1 MADELIEHY
10 VDRAKFGS
18 DTEFVL
24 AEIKQAETAIKQIN
38 ESLGKVKGA
47 TGIKGAAEGAELGI
61 KANARLVESV
71 KAVNKVITDRFAAE
85 AKLAAA
91 QSDYAKQTAVTRL
104 ELQKQNKELKTQAE
118 LQLANTGSIERAR
131 AAVKKLTDERNKL
144 NLFTEEGRKRQAQ
157 LNEQIDKYN
166 NFIKKNVDSLAQQK
180 INIGN
185 YSGAVVIL
193 KKSFDEV
200 VSKIDQ
206 FNKEGNDNKEVLEQL
221 TREYNLLN
229 KLVNSQEAGFAN
241 ATQEIRANQRALLDL
256 EAAGLSNTESFRQ
269 LEKATGE
276 LQDQLGDL
284 KARLNSWVVT
294 HLYLTALSMLPK
306 GWQAHT
312 ERPRGLPRC
321 LAKRTRTC
329 KRHL

>member
-118 LQLANTGSIERAR
+118 MQLANTGSIERAR

-166 NFIKKNVDSLAQQK
+166 NFIKKNVDALAQQK
-180 INIGN
+180 IN
-185 YSGAVVIL
+185 
-193 KKSFDEV
+193 
-200 VSKIDQ
+200 VS
-206 FNKEGNDNKEVLEQL
+206 
-221 TREYNLLN
+221 
-229 KLVNSQEAGFAN
+229 
-241 ATQEIRANQRALLDL
+241 
-256 EAAGLSNTESFRQ
+256 
-269 LEKATGE
+269 
-276 LQDQLGDL
+276 
-284 KARLNSWVVT
+284 
-294 HLYLTALSMLPK
+294 
-306 GWQAHT
+306 
-312 ERPRGLPRC
+312 
-321 LAKRTRTC
+321 
-329 KRHL
+329 